1 MLSKK
6 LYLFIISINIFIAHA
21 NELTKPKIT
30 IFKTPTHEQKNVSYN
45 NGSIFLKGF
54 DGPGS
59 IEVYSIMANF
69 LNMGTLK
76 EQKISKDLKLRKSFQ
91 NLLLYKKPKLQKF
104 LNTTIMM

>member
-59 IEVYSIMANF
+59 IEVYSIIGN
-69 LNMGTLK
+69 
-76 EQKISKDLKLRKSFQ
+76 KITEVNTQNLYSFQ
-91 NLLLYKKPKLQKF
+91 FEIELETGNMYIIRIVSLREV
-104 LNTTIMM
+104 NTFKIVAS

>member
-45 NGSIFLKGF
+45 NGSIFL
-54 DGPGS
+54 
-59 IEVYSIMANF
+59 N
-69 LNMGTLK
+69 
-76 EQKISKDLKLRKSFQ
+76 
-91 NLLLYKKPKLQKF
+91 
-104 LNTTIMM
+104 